1 MSKRFIS
8 ITALAVI
15 AALGLSACA
24 DGGMWGHDHDRGDRD
39 HHHDGGDHFAPGQHD
54 TPTQAPR

>member
-8 ITALAVI
+8 FTALAVI

-24 DGGMWGHDHDRGDRD
+24 DGDMWGRHRDRD
-39 HHHDGGDHFAPGQHD
+39 HHHDGGEHFAPGQRE
-54 TPTQAPR
+54 TPMQTPR